1 MTIPVRAPRERAL
14 VALGGNVGDRLG
26 FLRFAR
32 RGAAAIADSEVLA
45 ASAVYET
52 APVGGPPQGPY
63 LNAALLLS
71 TGLSPHALLDALAL
85 LETRAGRARDVADG
99 PRTLDLDLLLYGDRI
114 VDDPRLVVP
123 HPRFASRAFVLVPA
137 ADVAP
142 DLQVPGLRGRTVSE
156 LLGALTTLDGA
167 TRVLPPE
174 SWS

>member
-1 MTIPVRAPRERAL
+1 MTIPVRALRARAV

-32 RGAAAIADSEVLA
+32 REAADLFDSEVLA

-71 TGLSPHALLDALAL
+71 TGLTPHALLDALAA
-85 LETRAGRARDVADG
+85 LEARAGRARDVADG
-99 PRTLDLDLLLYGDRI
+99 PRTLDLDLLLYGDLQ
-114 VDDPRLVVP
+114 VDDARLTVP
-123 HPRFASRAFVLVPA
+123 HPRFASRAFALLPA

-142 DLQVPGLRGRTVSE
+142 DAPVPGLLGRTVVD
-156 LLGALTTLDGA
+156 LLRALPSLQGAV
-167 TRVLPPE
+167 RVLPPE